1 MLHRLLVSPKLLLLV
16 PLLLLLAAVA
26 VACGDDPTPTPTPR
40 PTATPTA
47 TALPATPTPTPAPAM
62 MFPGVD
68 DRGKYGGVIQTIY
81 AIEVDHW
88 DLHQSCCA
96 GGINTVRDLTN
107 NLFYMDPTQLPFRTD
122 MVGDLAK
129 SWDWSADGKTLT
141 VTIHEG
147 AKWSDG
153 VDVTAADVKF
163 SLDRMVESG
172 AGPRPRVRNITPYYA
187 GSTVVDN
194 MTLDINTKFPTPPT
208 FLVWLGVDYMAM
220 VPKHILEAGGDID
233 SPDSFVGSGAYTL
246 KNWEQGSGFEFE
258 ANPNYFKTGLPYLD
272 GRKDT
277 LVKDPSRA
285 VAAFQAEQAHLTLTW
300 NNLAVKE
307 KVDLVKEMN
316 DRGIGTGFRA
326 GFAAS
331 SVIELN
337 WTKPPFD
344 NPMVRKAVFLVVDR
358 DKVNDIVFP
367 GVSWP
372 GSPFPPTSWFGRTE
386 AEIATWPG
394 FRYGADGE
402 KHPDDI
408 AMAKQ
413 LMADAGYADGFEVDL
428 VSTTGNKA
436 QWEILTPDLERHLGI
451 KVNGQFLDF
460 ATAIAAEQSYDCNI
474 CHIGHGLNLVDP
486 DEIIQAIYLPGG
498 PRNSQGFE
506 IAGLEALFLE
516 QAAELDRTKRI
527 VTIAQIEDM
536 IAQGEGHTVT
546 INWQRRIGWILNYK
560 VKNYTPRET
569 PQYGAITEHLWLED
583 NYDQIPPRTGNE
595 Y

>member
-1 MLHRLLVSPKLLLLV
+1 MSYRWLVKSRIVMFV
-16 PLLLLLAAVA
+16 PLLLLLSAVA
-26 VACGDDPTPTPTPR
+26 VACGDDPTPTPR

-47 TALPATPTPTPAPAM
+47 TAVPATPTATQAPAM

-68 DRGKYGGVIQTIY
+68 DRGKYGGIIQTIY

-172 AGPRPRVRNITPYYA
+172 MGPRPRVRNITPYYA
-187 GSTVVDN
+187 SSTVVDDT
-194 MTLDINTKFPTPPT
+194 TLDINTKFPTPPT

-233 SPDSFVGSGAYTL
+233 SPDGFVGSGAYTM

-277 LVKDPSRA
+277 LIKDPSRA

-326 GFAAS
+326 GFASS

-337 WTKPPFD
+337 HTRPPFD
-344 NPMVRKAVFLVVDR
+344 NAMVRKAVFLVVDR

-394 FRYGADGE
+394 FRYTANGE

-413 LMADAGYADGFEVDL
+413 LMVDAGHPDGFEVSL
-428 VSTTGNKA
+428 VATNGNKP

-451 KVNGQFLDF
+451 KVNGQFVDF
-460 ATAIAAEQSYDCNI
+460 ATAIAAEQSYDCDI

-498 PRNSQGFE
+498 PRNSQSFE
-506 IAGLEALFLE
+506 IAGLEALFLK
-516 QAAELDRTKRI
+516 QATELDRTKRI
-527 VTIAQIEDM
+527 VTIAEIEDI

-569 PQYGAITEHLWLED
+569 PQYGAITEHLWIED
-583 NYDQIPPRTGNE
+583 NYDQIPPRTGTE